1 MLRGLCAALAA
12 GAVVVVPAAAQ
23 LGPVSGWLTYG
34 TAANRAAF
42 TQQPVDPRSPLRELW
57 YAKLDGAITSQ
68 VLVARNVPTFGDS
81 TLYVGTGAGTIYALN
96 ANGFVR
102 AAKPLGTMQQPNCPM
117 IPGGR
122 FGVPGTP
129 VIDATRNTIYVAD
142 GLGLLHALDLV
153 TLQERRGW
161 PVRVF
166 RDYQRRVVWSALT
179 LVGGRIY
186 VGTGLACLPAPGRM
200 FAVDVASRKVVAA
213 WTSVPQRLGG
223 GGGVWGPGGP
233 TYDAATDSLLVVTGN
248 ALPGGR
254 NVGRR
259 FVESAGYAE
268 HIVQLSRNLRVR
280 ASHTPV
286 RYRRP
291 LDLDL
296 TGSPV
301 PVRAAGCPALV
312 ASQGKDGYLYVWRLQ
327 RIARGLYA
335 KLRLA
340 PKLNGQPAWSPRTR
354 SLYVVGHR
362 AVYRVELTRE
372 CRLRLVWTVPVP
384 SRSVNS
390 PPMIAG
396 DVLWFGISDAYA
408 IWAVD
413 TLSGEVLWRGSLGE
427 ALFAPP
433 TIVDGRIYIGGFSGV
448 LKGFGV

>member
-1 MLRGLCAALAA
+1 ML
-12 GAVVVVPAAAQ
+12 
-23 LGPVSGWLTYG
+23 
-34 TAANRAAF
+34 F
-42 TQQPVDPRSPLRELW
+42 
-57 YAKLDGAITSQ
+57 
-68 VLVARNVPTFGDS
+68 
-81 TLYVGTGAGTIYALN
+81 
-96 ANGFVR
+96 
-102 AAKPLGTMQQPNCPM
+102 
-117 IPGGR
+117 R
-122 FGVPGTP
+122 F
-129 VIDATRNTIYVAD
+129 
-142 GLGLLHALDLV
+142 
-153 TLQERRGW
+153 
-161 PVRVF
+161 
-166 RDYQRRVVWSALT
+166 
-179 LVGGRIY
+179 
-186 VGTGLACLPAPGRM
+186 
-200 FAVDVASRKVVAA
+200 
-213 WTSVPQRLGG
+213 
-223 GGGVWGPGGP
+223 
-233 TYDAATDSLLVVTGN
+233 GN

-259 FVESAGYAE
+259 FVESAAYGE
-268 HIVQLSRNLRVR
+268 HIVQFSRNLKVR

-286 RYRRP
+286 RYRQP

-301 PVRAAGCPALV
+301 PIRASGCPALV
-312 ASQGKDGYLYVWRLQ
+312 ASQGKDGHLYVWRLQ

-354 SLYVVGHR
+354 SLYVVGHT

-396 DVLWFGISDAYA
+396 DVLWFGVSDAYS

-413 TLSGEVLWRGSLGE
+413 TSSGEVLWRGSLGE

-448 LKGFGV
+448 LNGFGV